1 MDRLT
6 FGKDERIRKKR
17 DYLTV
22 YEQGVRNH
30 SRHFTVIAHRNPS
43 GKRRLGIT
51 VGKKVGNAVKR
62 NRLKRSL
69 REFFRL
75 NKEQFP
81 AAQDIVIMARWTKGA
96 KGDMPILSY
105 RDLRLELQGL
115 LQKLSH
121 D

>member
-1 MDRLT
+1 MDRRT

-17 DYLTV
+17 DYLTL
-22 YEQGVRNH
+22 YQQGVRSH

-43 GKRRLGIT
+43 GKRRLGLT
-51 VGKKVGNAVKR
+51 VSKKVGNAVKR
-62 NRLKRSL
+62 NRLKRLL

-75 NKEQFP
+75 HKEQFP
-81 AAQDIVIMARWTKGA
+81 PTQDIVIMARWTKGA
-96 KGDMPILSY
+96 KGGMPIPSY
-105 RDLRLELQGL
+105 RDLRLEMQGL

>member
-1 MDRLT
+1 MERRT
-6 FGKDERIRKKR
+6 FGKEERIRKKK
-17 DYLTV
+17 DYLAV
-22 YEQGVRNH
+22 YQQGVRSH

-43 GKRRLGIT
+43 GKRRFGIT

-62 NRLKRSL
+62 NRLKRLL

-81 AAQDIVIMARWTKGA
+81 PARDLVITARGFKDVR
-96 KGDMPILSY
+96 GDMPLLNY
-105 RDLRLELQGL
+105 RELCLELQGL
-115 LQKLSH
+115 LQKISH